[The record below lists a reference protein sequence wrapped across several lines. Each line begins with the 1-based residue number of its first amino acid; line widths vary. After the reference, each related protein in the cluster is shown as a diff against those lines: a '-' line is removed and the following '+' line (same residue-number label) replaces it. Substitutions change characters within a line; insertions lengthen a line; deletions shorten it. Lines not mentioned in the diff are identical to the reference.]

1 MQTSSKEG
9 KKVLLR
15 VSNLKQYFPLKKKGL
30 FVKANDGITLDIYEG
45 ETFGLVGESGCG
57 KSTLGRTLL
66 QLYRQTDG
74 RTMYYGR
81 TLDDLAPAYV
91 KKTLQTLDKRREKWH
106 ELKKHLANVQKE
118 YDALPDGEAKYKKH
132 NELDKAVKD
141 ENDALLDM
149 ANLIG
154 GFVCVKD
161 VHPAQKLFLEE
172 YRISSARVKEMNRRA
187 AVQLDLDD
195 ALFDIKKGEE
205 KGKNVG
211 GLKNKETK
219 LRADLAKIDEKL
231 ADLACQI
238 GDVRKQLDT
247 MRAQYAGDADFAR
260 YEVLRDEGI
269 DLARLEYNEIR
280 RLRRDLQLIF
290 QDPYSSLNPRMT
302 VGNIIGEGLLAH
314 GFFKKND
321 ERMQEYI
328 IKTMEDAGLASYFLH
343 RFPHQ
348 FSGGQRQRIGIARS
362 LAVQPKFVVCDEA
375 VSALD
380 VSIQSQIINL
390 LADLKEQSNLTY
402 LFITHDL
409 SVVKYISDRIGV
421 MYLGNMV
428 ELANTQELFDHPL
441 HPYTEALMAAIPTT
455 DVEEHRELRI
465 LEGDIPSPVN
475 PPAGMQIPHAL
486 RALHGNLQARRAG
499 VEGNGAG
506 PLRRLPP
513 SVGQGGIS
521 HARAHA
527 FSGTLRAFPQAAN
540 GKDGRANYRPRAL
553 RRNGERRRAGDAHRR
568 DDYHCA
574 DLSCRDGGVG
584 AGGIFLHRSIKEK
597 ASLFPKK
604 GIRFFNSFRL
614 PPAPTS
620 LKEGGLILTLMLLM
634 QKGSLSEGAGAR

>member
-1 MQTSSKEG
+1 MQTSNNEG

-30 FVKANDGITLDIYEG
+30 YVKANDGITLDIYEG

-81 TLDDLAPAYV
+81 TLDDLAPVYV
-91 KKTLQTLDKRREKWH
+91 KKTLQTLEKRREKWH

-161 VHPAQKLFLEE
+161 IRAVQKLFLEE
-172 YRISSARVKEMNRRA
+172 YRISKERVKEMNRRG

-195 ALFDIKKGEE
+195 LLFDIKKAEE
-205 KGKNVG
+205 NGKNTS
-211 GLKNKETK
+211 GLKSKEAK
-219 LRADLAKIDEKL
+219 LRASLAKIDEKL
-231 ADLACQI
+231 AELARRI
-238 GDVRKQLDT
+238 GDVRRQLDAQ
-247 MRAQYAGDADFAR
+247 RAQYADDAEFAR
-260 YEVLRDEGI
+260 YEALRDEGI
-269 DLARLEYNEIR
+269 DLARLEYDEIR
-280 RLRRDLQLIF
+280 QLRRDLQLIF

-362 LAVQPKFVVCDEA
+362 LAVKPKFVVCDEA

-475 PPAGMQIPHAL
+475 PPQGCKFHTRCAHCTEICKHAVPEWKEM
-486 RALHGNLQARRAG
+486 APGHFVACHH
-499 VEGNGAG
+499 
-506 PLRRLPP
+506 PL
-513 SVGQGGIS
+513 
-521 HARAHA
+521 
-527 FSGTLRAFPQAAN
+527 SG
-540 GKDGRANYRPRAL
+540 
-553 RRNGERRRAGDAHRR
+553 
-568 DDYHCA
+568 
-574 DLSCRDGGVG
+574 
-584 AGGIFLHRSIKEK
+584 KE
-597 ASLFPKK
+597 
-604 GIRFFNSFRL
+604 
-614 PPAPTS
+614 
-620 LKEGGLILTLMLLM
+620 
-634 QKGSLSEGAGAR
+634 

>member
-1 MQTSSKEG
+1 MQTSNNEG

-15 VSNLKQYFPLKKKGL
+15 ISNLKQYFPLKKKGL

-81 TLDDLAPAYV
+81 TLDDLAPLYV

-161 VHPAQKLFLEE
+161 IHPAQKLFLEE
-172 YRISSARVKEMNRRA
+172 YRISGARVKEMGRRD

-195 ALFDIKKGEE
+195 VLFDIKKAEE
-205 KGKNVG
+205 NGKNVG

-219 LRADLAKIDEKL
+219 LRAELAKIDEKL

-247 MRAQYAGDADFAR
+247 LRAEYAGNAEFAR
-260 YEVLRDEGI
+260 YEALRDEGI
-269 DLARLEYNEIR
+269 DLARLEYDEIR
-280 RLRRDLQLIF
+280 KLRRDLQLIF

-362 LAVQPKFVVCDEA
+362 LAVKPKFVVCDEA

-475 PPAGMQIPHAL
+475 PPQGCKFHTRCAHCTEICRHAVPEWKEM
-486 RALHGNLQARRAG
+486 APGHFVACHH
-499 VEGNGAG
+499 
-506 PLRRLPP
+506 PL
-513 SVGQGGIS
+513 GG
-521 HARAHA
+521 
-527 FSGTLRAFPQAAN
+527 
-540 GKDGRANYRPRAL
+540 
-553 RRNGERRRAGDAHRR
+553 E
-568 DDYHCA
+568 
-574 DLSCRDGGVG
+574 
-584 AGGIFLHRSIKEK
+584 E
-597 ASLFPKK
+597 
-604 GIRFFNSFRL
+604 
-614 PPAPTS
+614 
-620 LKEGGLILTLMLLM
+620 
-634 QKGSLSEGAGAR
+634 

>member
-1 MQTSSKEG
+1 MQTSNNEG

-30 FVKANDGITLDIYEG
+30 YVKANDGITLDIYEG

-81 TLDDLAPAYV
+81 TLDDLAPVYV
-91 KKTLQTLDKRREKWH
+91 KKTLQTLEKRREKWH

-161 VHPAQKLFLEE
+161 IQAVQKLFLEE
-172 YRISSARVKEMNRRA
+172 YRISKERVKEMNRRG

-195 ALFDIKKGEE
+195 LLFDIKKAEE
-205 KGKNVG
+205 NGKNTS
-211 GLKNKETK
+211 GLKSKEAK
-219 LRADLAKIDEKL
+219 LRASLAKIDEKL
-231 ADLACQI
+231 AELARRI
-238 GDVRKQLDT
+238 GDVRHQLDAQ
-247 MRAQYAGDADFAR
+247 RAQYADDAEFAR
-260 YEVLRDEGI
+260 YEALRDEGI
-269 DLARLEYNEIR
+269 DLARLEYDEIR
-280 RLRRDLQLIF
+280 QLRRDLQLIF

-362 LAVQPKFVVCDEA
+362 LAVKPKFVVCDEA

-475 PPAGMQIPHAL
+475 PPQGCKFHTRCAHCTEICKHAVPEWKEM
-486 RALHGNLQARRAG
+486 APGHFVACHH
-499 VEGNGAG
+499 
-506 PLRRLPP
+506 PL
-513 SVGQGGIS
+513 
-521 HARAHA
+521 
-527 FSGTLRAFPQAAN
+527 
-540 GKDGRANYRPRAL
+540 GR
-553 RRNGERRRAGDAHRR
+553 E
-568 DDYHCA
+568 
-574 DLSCRDGGVG
+574 
-584 AGGIFLHRSIKEK
+584 E
-597 ASLFPKK
+597 
-604 GIRFFNSFRL
+604 
-614 PPAPTS
+614 
-620 LKEGGLILTLMLLM
+620 
-634 QKGSLSEGAGAR
+634 